1 MNSTATA
8 TIGAEN
14 CHGQAEHTAPSTA
27 NQVVARVLE
36 LTNQERRKHGLQPLT
51 LNSRLT
57 AAAQAYSKEMA
68 LHDHGGHVG
77 EDGSRVG
84 DRVTRTGYRWSAV
97 GENVA
102 YGQTAP
108 EQVMFAWMHSD
119 GHRKNILNPKYQEIG
134 IGYYFLSN
142 DRGEINYHHYW
153 TQNFATP
160 K

>member
-68 LHDHGGHVG
+68 LHDHDGHVG

-84 DRVTRTGYRWSAV
+84 DRVTRSGQV
-97 GENVA
+97 G
-102 YGQTAP
+102 
-108 EQVMFAWMHSD
+108 
-119 GHRKNILNPKYQEIG
+119 RCIG
-134 IGYYFLSN
+134 CPASPTRCRICS
-142 DRGEINYHHYW
+142 
-153 TQNFATP
+153 
-160 K
+160 